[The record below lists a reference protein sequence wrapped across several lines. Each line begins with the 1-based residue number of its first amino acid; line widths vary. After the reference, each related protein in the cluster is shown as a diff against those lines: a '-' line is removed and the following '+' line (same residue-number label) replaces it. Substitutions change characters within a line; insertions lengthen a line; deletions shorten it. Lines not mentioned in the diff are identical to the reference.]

1 MILYPLFVPYPFA
14 MLELIILLWIWA
26 RIHRS
31 ASRRRESGEPSLLKF
46 DYLFV
51 FNVIAWA
58 GILAAVWITVTM
70 TIEPDGYNPIWE
82 GFVAWA
88 CVVYAVP
95 LLTVSSMTVW
105 SLCGCR
111 LKLGYWMAAAGAAIG
126 ACVASI
132 AVVEWAWRIG
142 HS

>member
-14 MLELIILLWIWA
+14 LIELILLLWVWA
-26 RIHRS
+26 IAHRS
-31 ASRRRESGEPSLLKF
+31 ASRRRESGEQSILKF

-51 FNVIAWA
+51 FNAIGWVVI
-58 GILAAVWITVTM
+58 LDAVWITVNI

-88 CVVYAVP
+88 AVVYAVP
-95 LLTVSSMTVW
+95 LLTVCSMTVW
-105 SLCGCR
+105 SLCGCL
-111 LKLGYWMAAAGAAIG
+111 LKFGFWMAAAGAAIG

-132 AVVEWAWRIG
+132 AVVEWAWRMG